1 MVVTSDRDRRG
12 LHRVEIYAQAT
23 FRGAEVQIMDV
34 RNLSSGGV
42 YLVGTPQEYP
52 ELVPGRE
59 FELVIFGTEDGAGDE
74 EEFNIICRA
83 RVIRVD
89 PGWPDKRPPGFG
101 VTLDPADQDQR
112 DRLANLLLRASAY
125 RPGGRTG
132 D

>member
-1 MVVTSDRDRRG
+1 MTEPADSDRRT
-12 LHRVEIYAQAT
+12 LNRVEIYAQAT
-23 FRGAEVQIMDV
+23 FRGSDVHIMNV

-59 FELVIFGTEDGAGDE
+59 FELVIFGTENGAGDE
-74 EEFNIICRA
+74 EDFNIVCRG

-89 PGWPDKRPPGFG
+89 PGWPGKRPPGFG
-101 VTLDPADQDQR
+101 VTLDPSDQDHR
-112 DRLANLLLRASAY
+112 DRLANLLLRANTY
-125 RPGGRTG
+125 RPGGRAG

>member
-1 MVVTSDRDRRG
+1 
-12 LHRVEIYAQAT
+12 
-23 FRGAEVQIMDV
+23 MDV

-42 YLVGTPQEYP
+42 YLVGTPDQYP

-74 EEFNIICRA
+74 VEFNIVCRA

-101 VTLDPADQDQR
+101 VTLDPADQDHR
-112 DRLANLLLRASAY
+112 DRLANLLLRAASY
-125 RPGGRTG
+125 RPGARAA

>member
-1 MVVTSDRDRRG
+1 MSPSSDSDRRA
-12 LHRVEIYAQAT
+12 LNRVEVYAQAT

-42 YLVGTPQEYP
+42 YLVGTPDAYP
-52 ELVPGRE
+52 EFIPGRE

-74 EEFNIICRA
+74 EDFNIQCRG

-89 PGWPDKRPPGFG
+89 PGWPGKRPPGFG
-101 VTLDPADQDQR
+101 VTLEPLDQDHR

-125 RPGGRTG
+125 RPGARS